1 MKNLK
6 MDLTITIRPPMSA
19 EQAAEI
25 TGENPQVMRPIPASV
40 SMRSKPFKTASGILF
55 VAGDERFIIG
65 EKLNDRNVL
74 NMIAEL
80 LESADRQ
87 YCKCKGMDY
96 SQEAAVNVEDGTDL
110 SEEVMPSEVI
120 IIVKTVCPPENPLEP
135 WDKKYREIF
144 KPAVG
149 WKFEY
154 IDENGE
160 KKQYG
165 DFVEIENTTFPV
177 ILEAIR
183 KLLTQYRSVY
193 AEVEN
198 GYVEE
203 LNPYWK

>member
-25 TGENPQVMRPIPASV
+25 TGENPKVMRPIPASV
-40 SMRSKPFKTASGILF
+40 SMRSKPFKTALGTLF
-55 VAGDERFIIG
+55 VAGDERFIVG
-65 EKLNDRNVL
+65 EKLNDRNAL

-87 YCKCKGMDY
+87 YANCKCVDY
-96 SQEAAVNVEDGTDL
+96 SHEAAVNVEDGMDL
-110 SEEVMPSEVI
+110 SEEVIPSEVI
-120 IIVKTVCPPENPLEP
+120 IIVKTVCPTENLFDPL
-135 WDKKYREIF
+135 DMNYREYF
-144 KPAVG
+144 KPTVG
-149 WKFEY
+149 WKFAY

-160 KKQYG
+160 KNEHG

-203 LNPYWK
+203 LNLYF